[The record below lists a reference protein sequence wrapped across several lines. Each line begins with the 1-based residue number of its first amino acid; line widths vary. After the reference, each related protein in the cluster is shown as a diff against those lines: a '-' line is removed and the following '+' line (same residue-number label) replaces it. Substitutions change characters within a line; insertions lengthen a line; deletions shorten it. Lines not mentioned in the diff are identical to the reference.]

1 MFFRLI
7 LSEFR
12 RMPVAK
18 VGFRRELLGFNR
30 EDVIEYIKKMQKVS
44 SSKET
49 ELVDTIDKLNLRN
62 AELIDELKRIPE
74 LEASL
79 KLSEATV
86 QKLSLEAAELRN
98 KQAEVEKI
106 SQDIAKMYLVAKTN
120 AEAIQQST
128 KESSELAF
136 YEINRT
142 MSVLEE
148 MQSKL
153 FGIKSEIS
161 EASERYTK
169 DLESITES
177 FDSAKRTIENI
188 TEKVN
193 EVTTNK

>member
-1 MFFRLI
+1 M
-7 LSEFR
+7 
-12 RMPVAK
+12 AK

-106 SQDIAKMYLVAKTN
+106 SQDIAKMYLVAKSN

>member
-1 MFFRLI
+1 
-7 LSEFR
+7 
-12 RMPVAK
+12 
-18 VGFRRELLGFNR
+18 
-30 EDVIEYIKKMQKVS
+30 
-44 SSKET
+44 
-49 ELVDTIDKLNLRN
+49 
-62 AELIDELKRIPE
+62 
-74 LEASL
+74 
-79 KLSEATV
+79 
-86 QKLSLEAAELRN
+86 
-98 KQAEVEKI
+98 
-106 SQDIAKMYLVAKTN
+106 MYLVAKSN

>member
-7 LSEFR
+7 LSEYR

>member
-1 MFFRLI
+1 MDLI
-7 LSEFR
+7 CQIFGG
-12 RMPVAK
+12 MTVAK

-44 SSKET
+44 SDKEA

-86 QKLSLEAAELRN
+86 QKLSLEAAELRE

-120 AEAIQQST
+120 AEAVQQST

-136 YEINRT
+136 YEINHT

-153 FGIKSEIS
+153 FGIKSEIT

>member
-106 SQDIAKMYLVAKTN
+106 SQDIAKMYLVAKSN